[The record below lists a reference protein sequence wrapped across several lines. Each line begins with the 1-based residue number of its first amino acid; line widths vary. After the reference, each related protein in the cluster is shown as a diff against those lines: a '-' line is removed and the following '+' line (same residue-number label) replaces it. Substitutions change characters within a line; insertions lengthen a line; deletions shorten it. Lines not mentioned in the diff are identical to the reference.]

1 MLLLEDTPCGSH
13 LLLGKAS
20 HTDSRSNTSSRE
32 EVSWFKTSGA
42 SRVKFEPG
50 CHIQEGQME
59 TRDSRSIL
67 ANGSVNMQGNL
78 LRRLF
83 LGSKVSTPACQDLK
97 CTETL

>member
-50 CHIQEGQME
+50 SHIQEGQME
-59 TRDSRSIL
+59 T
-67 ANGSVNMQGNL
+67 
-78 LRRLF
+78 
-83 LGSKVSTPACQDLK
+83 
-97 CTETL
+97 ETAAPYWQMAVLICRGIY